1 MKIFVDENIPAMT
14 VRELRNAGHDVADI
28 RGTENEGMSDEEV
41 WKKVQEEQRLLITT
55 DKGFAQKRHENHIG
69 VLVIRLKQPNRLK
82 IHNKVIQAMDRFKE
96 KEWAGLTVVMQD
108 MFHRMWKARKVRKD
122 GRKGLNA

>member
-28 RGTENEGMSDEEV
+28 RGTENEGMSDEDV

-55 DKGFAQKRHENHIG
+55 DKGFAQKRHENHNG

-108 MFHRMWKARKVRKD
+108 MFHRMWKARKVGKD